1 MIYLC
6 SIWGRLWLPFSMSK
20 ASIWIVS
27 MVRED
32 WPSSESKHIQPCQLS
47 LTFWHHQ
54 YLCKKIVFDSR
65 SADVQWNWFL
75 YNHIRCFSHCLEQ
88 CVILWNISQKIHR
101 TFRTDFVIMR
111 LFCCKDHKM
120 IYNNNKIKKLSPGLR
135 WKETQVSFI
144 FNLIS
149 FIL

>member
-1 MIYLC
+1 MVAIQYEQSQYLN
-6 SIWGRLWLPFSMSK
+6 SFNGSWGLTF
-20 ASIWIVS
+20 IWIKAHSTLPVII
-27 MVRED
+27 D
-32 WPSSESKHIQPCQLS
+32 LLTSSISVQENCIWFSKCRCAMKLIS
-47 LTFWHHQ
+47 FFI
-54 YLCKKIVFDSR
+54 K
-65 SADVQWNWFL
+65 

-88 CVILWNISQKIHR
+88 CVILWSISQKIHR